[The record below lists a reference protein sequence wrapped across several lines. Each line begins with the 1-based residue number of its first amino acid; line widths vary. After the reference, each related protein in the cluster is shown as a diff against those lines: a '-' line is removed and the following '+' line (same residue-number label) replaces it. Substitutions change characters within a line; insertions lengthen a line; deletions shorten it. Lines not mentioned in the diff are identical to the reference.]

1 MATSSPLSPNP
12 SATDNVYLRFIAE
25 QVAAMAAKGGGTS
38 FVFTQ
43 TTPALVWT
51 IDHILNRTVGM
62 IVYDTTNT
70 EVEGIATL
78 VNNNQM
84 TITFVVPVAGTA
96 LIL

>member
-1 MATSSPLSPNP
+1 
-12 SATDNVYLRFIAE
+12 
-25 QVAAMAAKGGGTS
+25 
-38 FVFTQ
+38 
-43 TTPALVWT
+43 LVWT
-51 IDHILNRTVGM
+51 IDHNLNRTVGM

-84 TITFVVPVAGTA
+84 TITFVVPMAGTA